1 MTVQGGD
8 ERGEAPGGGLLLAS
22 ETLAEGEAELGVLG
36 SAGATASGQASGG
49 RRGVALLLASRGL
62 PRWLLWTGAAL
73 TLLFVVLAVFADWIA
88 PYGFNQYIAHGVRF
102 PQQGAPSAV
111 HWFGTT
117 VDSEDVLSRVVYG
130 ARTSIEVVLLAVCFS
145 IAIGVPVGLVSGYF
159 GGWLDRV
166 LVLVN
171 DSIFA
176 FPYLLLAIVI
186 AFLLQGSVGGGVITA
201 AIAITVV
208 YIPQYFRV
216 VRNTVLSVRE
226 EPYVE
231 AGRALGARPRT
242 VIRRYVFANVIQSV
256 PVVASLN
263 AADAILTLAGLS
275 FLGIGMDP
283 SVAAEWGYD
292 VSRGIA
298 DAQAGFWWTGIFPG
312 LAIILL
318 VMGLTLVGEGLN
330 DTLNPLLRRPGYRR
344 VVLPPVEAAAPA
356 APTEP
361 AVAAPTEP
369 AVAAPAAA
377 PATPASAVPAVPTVP
392 TSPALTTSAPALAA
406 PGSEAAPEPVI
417 AVSGLRVWYGSDRG
431 PVKAV
436 DGVSFEVAPGETL
449 GLVGESGCGKTSLGR
464 GLLGLLPDAASCDG
478 EIRFGGRNLLA
489 TSAAE
494 MRKMRGPALGLI
506 FQEPMTRLD
515 PLMRISQ
522 QFAEA
527 LHTHEPELSDEEVRE
542 RSLESLG
549 SVGIPPTR
557 FDNYPHEFSGGMRQ
571 RIMIALTLALRPR
584 FIVADE
590 PTTSLDVLVEAQIL
604 SLLSE
609 LKARSQ
615 AGLLLITHN
624 LGIVAEACDR
634 VAVMY
639 AGRIVEQGRVADV
652 FVRPQHPYTE
662 ALLASTISLSTRS
675 LHFIPGAPPDLVEPP
690 SGCRF
695 HPRCPVAMQ
704 VCRARL
710 PVPMVGPGG
719 HSVECWAQIPAEIP
733 PGGEA
738 RLSMKEIAIADEA

>member
-1 MTVQGGD
+1 M
-8 ERGEAPGGGLLLAS
+8 
-22 ETLAEGEAELGVLG
+22 
-36 SAGATASGQASGG
+36 
-49 RRGVALLLASRGL
+49 
-62 PRWLLWTGAAL
+62 
-73 TLLFVVLAVFADWIA
+73 
-88 PYGFNQYIAHGVRF
+88 
-102 PQQGAPSAV
+102 
-111 HWFGTT
+111 
-117 VDSEDVLSRVVYG
+117 
-130 ARTSIEVVLLAVCFS
+130 CFS
-145 IAIGVPVGLVSGYF
+145 IAVGVPVGLVSGYF

-231 AGRALGARPRT
+231 AGKALGARPRT

-298 DAQAGFWWTGIFPG
+298 DAQAGYWWTGIFPG

-344 VVLPPVEAAAPA
+344 VVLPRAGG
-356 APTEP
+356 
-361 AVAAPTEP
+361 AVPGELASPEL
-369 AVAAPAAA
+369 
-377 PATPASAVPAVPTVP
+377 ASADLA
-392 TSPALTTSAPALAA
+392 SPALGT
-406 PGSEAAPEPVI
+406 SEAPVGAGAGTGGPEVVAATEPVI
-417 AVSGLRVWYGSDRG
+417 AVSELRVWYGSDRG

-436 DGVSFEVAPGETL
+436 DGVSFVVAPGETL

-464 GLLGLLPDAASCDG
+464 GLLGLLPEAASCDG

-489 TSAAE
+489 ASAGE
-494 MRKMRGPALGLI
+494 MRAMRGPALGLV

-515 PLMRISQ
+515 PLMRVSEH
-522 QFAEA
+522 FAEA
-527 LHTHEPELSDEEVRE
+527 LHTHEPELSNDEIRE
-542 RSLESLG
+542 RSLEALG

-557 FDNYPHEFSGGMRQ
+557 FANYPHEFSGGMRQ

-604 SLLSE
+604 ALLSE
-609 LKARSQ
+609 LKARSR
-615 AGLLLITHN
+615 AGFLLITHN
-624 LGIVAEACDR
+624 LGIVAEACER

-639 AGRIVEQGRVADV
+639 AGRIVEQGLVAEV
-652 FVRPQHPYTE
+652 FSKPRHPYTE
-662 ALLASTISLSTRS
+662 ALLASTISLSTES
-675 LHFIPGAPPDLVEPP
+675 LHFIPGSPPDLVDPP
-690 SGCRF
+690 TGCRF
-695 HPRCPVAMQ
+695 YPRCPLAMQ
-704 VCRARL
+704 VCREQL
-710 PVPMVGPGG
+710 PAPVVTAGG
-719 HSVECWAQIPAEIP
+719 HAVECWAQSPPETIPA
-733 PGGEA
+733 GGAA
-738 RLSMKEIAIADEA
+738 RLSKEGDRHC

>member
-1 MTVQGGD
+1 
-8 ERGEAPGGGLLLAS
+8 
-22 ETLAEGEAELGVLG
+22 
-36 SAGATASGQASGG
+36 
-49 RRGVALLLASRGL
+49 
-62 PRWLLWTGAAL
+62 LWTGLAL
-73 TLLFVVLAVFADWIA
+73 TLLFVVLAIFAEWIA
-88 PYGFNQYIAHGVRF
+88 PYGFNQYMAHGVRF
-102 PQQGAPSAV
+102 PQQGAPSAL

-145 IAIGVPVGLVSGYF
+145 IIVGVPLGLVSGYF
-159 GGWLDRV
+159 GGWLDRL

-231 AGRALGARPRT
+231 AGKALGARPRT

-263 AADAILTLAGLS
+263 AADAILTLASLS

-298 DAQAGFWWTGIFPG
+298 DAQAGYWWTGMFPG

-344 VVLPPVEAAAPA
+344 VVLPPVESATAAAALGNGVAGP
-356 APTEP
+356 P
-361 AVAAPTEP
+361 AVAATE
-369 AVAAPAAA
+369 
-377 PATPASAVPAVPTVP
+377 T
-392 TSPALTTSAPALAA
+392 
-406 PGSEAAPEPVI
+406 GEPVI

-436 DGVSFEVAPGETL
+436 DGVSFEVAPGEML

-464 GLLGLLPDAASCDG
+464 GLLGLLPEAASCDG

-489 TSAAE
+489 ASAAE
-494 MRKMRGPALGLI
+494 MRAMRGPALGLV

-515 PLMRISQ
+515 PLMRISEH
-522 QFAEA
+522 FAEA
-527 LHTHEPELSDEEVRE
+527 LHTHEPELSKDEIRE
-542 RSLESLG
+542 RSLEALG

-571 RIMIALTLALRPR
+571 RIMIALTLVLRPR
-584 FIVADE
+584 FVVADE
-590 PTTSLDVLVEAQIL
+590 PTTALDVLVEAQIL
-604 SLLSE
+604 ALLSE
-609 LKARSQ
+609 LKTRTR
-615 AGLLLITHN
+615 AGFLLITHN
-624 LGIVAEACDR
+624 LGIVAEACER

-639 AGRIVEQGRVADV
+639 AGRIVEQGLVPEV
-652 FVRPQHPYTE
+652 FARPQHPYTE
-662 ALLASTISLSTRS
+662 ALLASTISLSTES
-675 LHFIPGAPPDLVEPP
+675 LRFIPGSPPDLVDPP
-690 SGCRF
+690 TGCRF
-695 HPRCPVAMQ
+695 HPRCPLAME
-704 VCRARL
+704 VCRAQL
-710 PVPMVGPGG
+710 PARVVSGTG
-719 HSVECWAQIPAEIP
+719 HVVECWAQCPPESIP
-733 PGGEA
+733 PGGDA
-738 RLSMKEIAIADEA
+738 RLSTKEIAVADEA

>member
-1 MTVQGGD
+1 VTVAGTLVEGQSELEPLGPAGPAVGR
-8 ERGEAPGGGLLLAS
+8 RGRRS
-22 ETLAEGEAELGVLG
+22 
-36 SAGATASGQASGG
+36 

-73 TLLFVVLAVFADWIA
+73 TLLFIVLAVFADWIA

-102 PQQGAPSAV
+102 PQQGAPSAA

-117 VDSEDVLSRVVYG
+117 VDSEDVLSRVIYG
-130 ARTSIEVVLLAVCFS
+130 ARSSIEVVLLAVCFS
-145 IAIGVPVGLVSGYF
+145 IAVGVPVGLVSGYF

-231 AGRALGARPRT
+231 AGKALGARPRT

-298 DAQAGFWWTGIFPG
+298 DAQAGYWWTGIFPG

-344 VVLPPVEAAAPA
+344 VVLPRADSAGPA
-356 APTEP
+356 AL
-361 AVAAPTEP
+361 
-369 AVAAPAAA
+369 
-377 PATPASAVPAVPTVP
+377 ASPELA
-392 TSPALTTSAPALAA
+392 SPALGTPALGTPALAPSEAPA
-406 PGSEAAPEPVI
+406 PGGPEVVAVTEPVI

-436 DGVSFEVAPGETL
+436 DGVSFVVAPGETL

-464 GLLGLLPDAASCDG
+464 GLLGLLPEAASCDG

-489 TSAAE
+489 ASAAE
-494 MRKMRGPALGLI
+494 MRAMRGPALGLV

-515 PLMRISQ
+515 PLMRVSEH
-522 QFAEA
+522 FAEA
-527 LHTHEPELSDEEVRE
+527 LHTHEPELSNDEIRE
-542 RSLESLG
+542 RSLEALG

-557 FDNYPHEFSGGMRQ
+557 FANYPHEFSGGMRQ

-604 SLLSE
+604 ALLSE
-609 LKARSQ
+609 LKARTR
-615 AGLLLITHN
+615 AGFLLITHN
-624 LGIVAEACDR
+624 LGIVAEACQR

-639 AGRIVEQGRVADV
+639 AGRIVEQGLVAEV
-652 FVRPQHPYTE
+652 FSQPRHPYTQ
-662 ALLASTISLSTRS
+662 ALLASTISLSTKS
-675 LHFIPGAPPDLVEPP
+675 LHFIPGSPPDLVDPP
-690 SGCRF
+690 TGCRF
-695 HPRCPVAMQ
+695 HPRCPLAME
-704 VCRARL
+704 VCRAQL
-710 PVPMVGPGG
+710 PAPVVTAGG
-719 HSVECWAQIPAEIP
+719 HAVECWAQSPPETIP
-733 PGGEA
+733 PGGAA
-738 RLSMKEIAIADEA
+738 RLSRKEIAIADEA

>member
-1 MTVQGGD
+1 VTVAGTLVEGQA
-8 ERGEAPGGGLLLAS
+8 ELEPLAAPGALPGRARGARRGLALLA
-22 ETLAEGEAELGVLG
+22 
-36 SAGATASGQASGG
+36 
-49 RRGVALLLASRGL
+49 ASRGL
-62 PRWLLWTGAAL
+62 PRWLLWVGAAL
-73 TLLFVVLAVFADWIA
+73 TLLFVVLAIFADWIA
-88 PYGFNQYIAHGVRF
+88 PYGFNQYIAHGIRF
-102 PQQGAPSAV
+102 PQQAAPSAA

-117 VDSEDVLSRVVYG
+117 VESEDVLSRVVYG

-145 IAIGVPVGLVSGYF
+145 IVIGVPAGLVSGYF

-166 LVLVN
+166 LVLLN

-186 AFLLQGSVGGGVITA
+186 AFLLQGSVGGGVATA

-231 AGRALGARPRT
+231 AGKALGAPPRT
-242 VIRRYVFANVIQSV
+242 VIRRYVFANVVQSV

-283 SVAAEWGYD
+283 TVAAEWGYD

-298 DAQAGFWWTGIFPG
+298 DAQAGYWWTGMFPG

-344 VVLPPVEAAAPA
+344 VVLPSTGSSSPAGPAGVPAPA
-356 APTEP
+356 G
-361 AVAAPTEP
+361 
-369 AVAAPAAA
+369 
-377 PATPASAVPAVPTVP
+377 PATGSEARASSEPGGLPATAGP
-392 TSPALTTSAPALAA
+392 A
-406 PGSEAAPEPVI
+406 PGSQAAASSEPVI
-417 AVSGLRVWYGSDRG
+417 AVSGLRVWYGSERG

-436 DGVSFEVAPGETL
+436 DGVSFEVAAGETL

-464 GLLGLLPDAASCDG
+464 GLLGLLPEAACCDG
-478 EIRFGGRNLLA
+478 EIRFGDRNLLA

-515 PLMRISQ
+515 PLMRISH

-527 LHTHEPELSDEEVRE
+527 LHTHEPELSDEEIRQ
-542 RSLESLG
+542 RSLEALG

-604 SLLSE
+604 ALLSE

-639 AGRIVEQGRVADV
+639 AGRIVEQGLVADV
-652 FVRPQHPYTE
+652 FARPRHPYTE
-662 ALLASTISLSTRS
+662 ALLASTISLSTEA
-675 LHFIPGAPPDLVEPP
+675 LHFIPGSPPDLVDPP
-690 SGCRF
+690 PGCRF
-695 HPRCPVAMQ
+695 HPRCPLAME
-704 VCRARL
+704 VCRAQL
-710 PVPMVGPGG
+710 PVPVVGPGG
-719 HSVECWAQIPAEIP
+719 HYVECWAQSPEAIPR
-733 PGGEA
+733 GGEA
-738 RLSMKEIAIADEA
+738 RLSMKEIAVADEA

>member
-1 MTVQGGD
+1 M
-8 ERGEAPGGGLLLAS
+8 
-22 ETLAEGEAELGVLG
+22 
-36 SAGATASGQASGG
+36 
-49 RRGVALLLASRGL
+49 
-62 PRWLLWTGAAL
+62 L

-88 PYGFNQYIAHGVRF
+88 PYGFNQFIAHGVRF
-102 PQQGAPSAV
+102 PQQGAPSAA

-117 VDSEDVLSRVVYG
+117 VDSEDVLSRVIYG

-145 IAIGVPVGLVSGYF
+145 IAVGVPVGLVSGYF

-166 LVLVN
+166 LVLIN

-186 AFLLQGSVGGGVITA
+186 AFLLQNSVGGGVFTA

-231 AGRALGARPRT
+231 AGKALGARPRT

-298 DAQAGFWWTGIFPG
+298 DAQAGYWWTGIFPG

-330 DTLNPLLRRPGYRR
+330 DTLNPLLRRPGYRH
-344 VVLPPVEAAAPA
+344 VVLPPGGSAAKATAHGAGGAGQPA
-356 APTEP
+356 GTETQDIG
-361 AVAAPTEP
+361 VGGQTS
-369 AVAAPAAA
+369 
-377 PATPASAVPAVPTVP
+377 SAG
-392 TSPALTTSAPALAA
+392 LAA
-406 PGSEAAPEPVI
+406 GGPVI

-464 GLLGLLPDAASCDG
+464 GLLGLLPEAASCDG
-478 EIRFGGRNLLA
+478 EIRFGDRNLLA
-489 TSAAE
+489 ASAAE
-494 MRKMRGPALGLI
+494 MRALRGPALGLV

-515 PLMRISQ
+515 PLMRISEH
-522 QFAEA
+522 FAEA
-527 LHTHEPELSDEEVRE
+527 LHTHEPELSKDEIRE
-542 RSLESLG
+542 RSLEALG
-549 SVGIPPTR
+549 AVGIPPTR
-557 FDNYPHEFSGGMRQ
+557 FANYPHEFSGGMRQ
-571 RIMIALTLALRPR
+571 RILIALTLALRPR

-590 PTTSLDVLVEAQIL
+590 PTTALDVLVEAQNPGATFGTENPHQGWVL
-604 SLLSE
+604 AHNPQPRHRGRGLRAGGGHVRRAHRRAGPGSRCVRPAPAPLH
-609 LKARSQ
+609 RSP
-615 AGLLLITHN
+615 AGLDDLAVDGVPALHPR
-624 LGIVAEACDR
+624 VAPGPGRPPDR
-634 VAVMY
+634 V
-639 AGRIVEQGRVADV
+639 
-652 FVRPQHPYTE
+652 PLSS
-662 ALLASTISLSTRS
+662 ALPLAM
-675 LHFIPGAPPDLVEPP
+675 E
-690 SGCRF
+690 
-695 HPRCPVAMQ
+695 
-704 VCRARL
+704 VCRAQL
-710 PVPMVGPGG
+710 PAPVVSGAG
-719 HSVECWAQIPAEIP
+719 HVVECWAQCPPESIP
-733 PGGEA
+733 PGGAA
-738 RLSMKEIAIADEA
+738 RLSTKEIAVADEA

>member
-1 MTVQGGD
+1 
-8 ERGEAPGGGLLLAS
+8 
-22 ETLAEGEAELGVLG
+22 
-36 SAGATASGQASGG
+36 
-49 RRGVALLLASRGL
+49 
-62 PRWLLWTGAAL
+62 LWTGVAL
-73 TLLFVVLAVFADWIA
+73 TLLFVVLAIFADWIA
-88 PYGFNQYIAHGVRF
+88 PYGFNQYVAHGVRF
-102 PQQGAPSAV
+102 PQQGAPSAA

-145 IAIGVPVGLVSGYF
+145 IIVGVPLGLVSGYF
-159 GGWLDRV
+159 GGWLDRL

-231 AGRALGARPRT
+231 AGKALGARPRT

-263 AADAILTLAGLS
+263 AADAILTLASLS

-298 DAQAGFWWTGIFPG
+298 DAQAGYWWTGMFPG

-330 DTLNPLLRRPGYRR
+330 DTLNPLLRRPGYRH
-344 VVLPPVEAAAPA
+344 VVLPQVESTAKATVEDIGVAGQ
-356 APTEP
+356 T
-361 AVAAPTEP
+361 AVAGAET
-369 AVAAPAAA
+369 
-377 PATPASAVPAVPTVP
+377 
-392 TSPALTTSAPALAA
+392 
-406 PGSEAAPEPVI
+406 GEPVI

-436 DGVSFEVAPGETL
+436 DGVNFEVAPGEML

-464 GLLGLLPDAASCDG
+464 GLLGLLPEAASCDG

-489 TSAAE
+489 ASAAE
-494 MRKMRGPALGLI
+494 MRAMRGPALGLV

-515 PLMRISQ
+515 PLMRISEH
-522 QFAEA
+522 FAEA
-527 LHTHEPELSDEEVRE
+527 LHTHEPELSKDEIRE
-542 RSLESLG
+542 RSLEALG

-584 FIVADE
+584 FVVADE
-590 PTTSLDVLVEAQIL
+590 PTTALDVLVEAQIL
-604 SLLSE
+604 ALLSE
-609 LKARSQ
+609 LKTRTS
-615 AGLLLITHN
+615 AGFLLITHN
-624 LGIVAEACDR
+624 LGIVAEACER

-639 AGRIVEQGRVADV
+639 AGRIVEQGLVPEV
-652 FVRPQHPYTE
+652 FARPQHPYTE
-662 ALLASTISLSTRS
+662 ALLASTISLSTES
-675 LHFIPGAPPDLVEPP
+675 LRFIPGSPPDLVDPP
-690 SGCRF
+690 TGCRF
-695 HPRCPVAMQ
+695 HPRCPLAME
-704 VCRARL
+704 VCRAQL
-710 PVPMVGPGG
+710 PATVVSGNG
-719 HSVECWAQIPAEIP
+719 HLVECWAQCPPESIP
-733 PGGEA
+733 PGGAA
-738 RLSMKEIAIADEA
+738 RLSTKEIAVADEA

>member
-1 MTVQGGD
+1 
-8 ERGEAPGGGLLLAS
+8 
-22 ETLAEGEAELGVLG
+22 
-36 SAGATASGQASGG
+36 
-49 RRGVALLLASRGL
+49 
-62 PRWLLWTGAAL
+62 LWTGVAL
-73 TLLFVVLAVFADWIA
+73 TLLFVVLAIFADWIA
-88 PYGFNQYIAHGVRF
+88 PYGFNQYVAHGVRF
-102 PQQGAPSAV
+102 PQQGAPSAA

-145 IAIGVPVGLVSGYF
+145 IIVGVPLGLVSGYF
-159 GGWLDRV
+159 GGWLDRL

-231 AGRALGARPRT
+231 AGKALGARPRT

-263 AADAILTLAGLS
+263 AADAILTLASLS

-298 DAQAGFWWTGIFPG
+298 DAQAGYWWTGMFPG

-330 DTLNPLLRRPGYRR
+330 DTLNPLLRRPGYRH
-344 VVLPPVEAAAPA
+344 VVLPQVESTAKATVEDIGVAGQ
-356 APTEP
+356 T
-361 AVAAPTEP
+361 AVAGAET
-369 AVAAPAAA
+369 
-377 PATPASAVPAVPTVP
+377 
-392 TSPALTTSAPALAA
+392 
-406 PGSEAAPEPVI
+406 GEPVI

-436 DGVSFEVAPGETL
+436 DGVNFEVAPGEML

-464 GLLGLLPDAASCDG
+464 GLLGLLPEAASCDG

-489 TSAAE
+489 ASAAE
-494 MRKMRGPALGLI
+494 MRAMRGPALGLV

-515 PLMRISQ
+515 PLMRISEH
-522 QFAEA
+522 FAEA
-527 LHTHEPELSDEEVRE
+527 LHTHEPELSKDEIRE
-542 RSLESLG
+542 RSLEALG

-571 RIMIALTLALRPR
+571 RIMIALTLVLRPR
-584 FIVADE
+584 FVVADE
-590 PTTSLDVLVEAQIL
+590 PTTALDVLVEAQIL
-604 SLLSE
+604 ALLSE
-609 LKARSQ
+609 LKTRTR
-615 AGLLLITHN
+615 AGFLLITHN
-624 LGIVAEACDR
+624 LGIVAEACER

-639 AGRIVEQGRVADV
+639 AGRIVEQGLVPEV
-652 FVRPQHPYTE
+652 FARPQHPYTE
-662 ALLASTISLSTRS
+662 ALLASTISLSTES
-675 LHFIPGAPPDLVEPP
+675 LRFIPGSPPDLVDPP
-690 SGCRF
+690 TGCRF
-695 HPRCPVAMQ
+695 HPRCPLAME
-704 VCRARL
+704 VCRAQL
-710 PVPMVGPGG
+710 PATVVSGNG
-719 HSVECWAQIPAEIP
+719 HLVECWAQCPPESIP
-733 PGGEA
+733 PGGAA
-738 RLSMKEIAIADEA
+738 RLSTKEIAVADEA

>member
-1 MTVQGGD
+1 MSLAGTLLEGP
-8 ERGEAPGGGLLLAS
+8 EGLEPTPTSELLAP
-22 ETLAEGEAELGVLG
+22 
-36 SAGATASGQASGG
+36 GG
-49 RRGVALLLASRGL
+49 RRGLRRALAPLSAARGL
-62 PRWLLWTGAAL
+62 PRWLLLTGVVL
-73 TLLFVVLAVFADWIA
+73 TLLFVVLAVFANWIA
-88 PYGFNQYIAHGVRF
+88 PYGFNQYVAHGARF
-102 PQQGAPSAV
+102 PQQAAPSAA

-117 VDSEDVLSRVVYG
+117 VDSEDVLSRVIYG

-145 IAIGVPVGLVSGYF
+145 LVVGVPLGLISGYF
-159 GGWLDRV
+159 GGWLDRL

-186 AFLLQGSVGGGVITA
+186 AFLLQGSVGGGVVTA

-231 AGRALGARPRT
+231 AGKALGARPGT
-242 VIRRYVFANVIQSV
+242 VIRRYVFANVVQSV

-298 DAQAGFWWTGIFPG
+298 DAQAGYWWTGLFPG

-318 VMGLTLVGEGLN
+318 VTGLTLIGEGLN
-330 DTLNPLLRRPGYRR
+330 DTFNPVLRRPGYRR
-344 VVLPPVEAAAPA
+344 AVFPANGPAPS
-356 APTEP
+356 APS
-361 AVAAPTEP
+361 
-369 AVAAPAAA
+369 
-377 PATPASAVPAVPTVP
+377 PASAPAPASVPVPAAVP
-392 TSPALTTSAPALAA
+392 SGTSADINTVTGPGAQTANA
-406 PGSEAAPEPVI
+406 PDGPVADERVI
-417 AVSGLRVWYGSDRG
+417 TVSDLRVWYGTTRG
-431 PVKAV
+431 PVRAV

-449 GLVGESGCGKTSLGR
+449 GLVGESGCGKTTLGR
-464 GLLGLLPDAASCDG
+464 GLLGLLPEGASCDG

-489 TSAAE
+489 TSGPD

-515 PLMRISQ
+515 PLMRISEH
-522 QFAEA
+522 FAEA
-527 LHTHEPELSDEEVRE
+527 LRTHEPDVTDEEIQR
-542 RSLESLG
+542 RSLEALG

-584 FIVADE
+584 CIVADE
-590 PTTSLDVLVEAQIL
+590 PTTALDVLVEAQIL
-604 SLLSE
+604 SLLSD
-609 LKARSQ
+609 LKARSG
-615 AGLLLITHN
+615 AALLLITHN

-639 AGRIVEQGRVADV
+639 AGRIVEQGLVDEV
-652 FVRPQHPYTE
+652 FAHPQHPYTE
-662 ALLASTISLSTRS
+662 ALLASTISLSTTS
-675 LHFIPGAPPDLVEPP
+675 LNFIPGSPPDLVDPP
-690 SGCRF
+690 TGCRF
-695 HPRCPVAMQ
+695 HPRCPAAME
-704 VCRARL
+704 VCRTATPA
-710 PVPMVGPGG
+710 PVIGPSGR
-719 HSVECWAQIPAEIP
+719 SVECWLRSPAEAVS
-733 PGGEA
+733 PGGTA
-738 RLSMKEIAIADEA
+738 RLSRGEIAVADEA

>member
-1 MTVQGGD
+1 MTVAG
-8 ERGEAPGGGLLLAS
+8 
-22 ETLAEGEAELGVLG
+22 TLVEGQAELEPLG
-36 SAGATASGQASGG
+36 PAGPAAGG
-49 RRGVALLLASRGL
+49 RARGSRRGVALLLASRGL

-73 TLLFVVLAVFADWIA
+73 TLLFVVLAIFADWIA

-102 PQQGAPSAV
+102 PQQGAPSAA

-117 VDSEDVLSRVVYG
+117 VDSEDVLSRVIYG

-145 IAIGVPVGLVSGYF
+145 IAVGVPVGLVSGYF

-166 LVLVN
+166 LVLLN

-231 AGRALGARPRT
+231 AGKALGAPPRT

-298 DAQAGFWWTGIFPG
+298 DAQAGYWWTGIFPG

-318 VMGLTLVGEGLN
+318 GMGLTLVGEGLN

-344 VVLPPVEAAAPA
+344 VVLPPAGR
-356 APTEP
+356 
-361 AVAAPTEP
+361 
-369 AVAAPAAA
+369 
-377 PATPASAVPAVPTVP
+377 
-392 TSPALTTSAPALAA
+392 AA
-406 PGSEAAPEPVI
+406 PGELGPTAAAGSAGPQPDAGREAVI

-464 GLLGLLPDAASCDG
+464 GLLGLLPEAATCDG

-494 MRKMRGPALGLI
+494 MRQLRGPALGLI

-515 PLMRISQ
+515 PLMRISEH
-522 QFAEA
+522 FSEA
-527 LHTHEPELSDEEVRE
+527 LHTHEPELSADEIRR
-542 RSLESLG
+542 RSLEALG
-549 SVGIPPTR
+549 AVGIPPTR
-557 FDNYPHEFSGGMRQ
+557 FANYPHEFSGGMRQ

-609 LKARSQ
+609 LKARTQ

-639 AGRIVEQGRVADV
+639 AGRIVEQGLVSDV
-652 FVRPQHPYTE
+652 FAHPRHPYTE
-662 ALLASTISLSTRS
+662 ALLASTISLSTES
-675 LHFIPGAPPDLVEPP
+675 LHFIPGSPPDLVEPP
-690 SGCRF
+690 PGCRF
-695 HPRCPVAMQ
+695 HPRCPLAME
-704 VCRARL
+704 VCRAQL
-710 PVPMVGPGG
+710 PATLTGPGG
-719 HSVECWAQIPAEIP
+719 HSVECWAQSPPEAIP
-733 PGGEA
+733 PGGTA
-738 RLSMKEIAIADEA
+738 RLSMKEIAVADEA

>member
-1 MTVQGGD
+1 MTVAG
-8 ERGEAPGGGLLLAS
+8 
-22 ETLAEGEAELGVLG
+22 TLIEGEAELEPVGPAS
-36 SAGATASGQASGG
+36 SAAQGRARGG

-88 PYGFNQYIAHGVRF
+88 PYGFNQYIAHGIRF
-102 PQQGAPSAV
+102 PQQGAPSAA

-117 VDSEDVLSRVVYG
+117 VESEDVLARVIYG

-166 LVLVN
+166 LVLLN

-186 AFLLQGSVGGGVITA
+186 AFLLQGSVGGGVVTA

-231 AGRALGARPRT
+231 AGRALGAPPRT
-242 VIRRYVFANVIQSV
+242 VIRRYVFANVVQSV

-283 SVAAEWGYD
+283 SAAAEWGYD

-298 DAQAGFWWTGIFPG
+298 DAQAGYWWTGMFPG

-344 VVLPPVEAAAPA
+344 VVLPSAESVGGAASTAAPAEPATAPTGAPPASPVLAMTASAPTLGSPAVAEPSRSEAMAAPA
-356 APTEP
+356 APGPE
-361 AVAAPTEP
+361 
-369 AVAAPAAA
+369 
-377 PATPASAVPAVPTVP
+377 ATTRA
-392 TSPALTTSAPALAA
+392 
-406 PGSEAAPEPVI
+406 EPVI

-527 LHTHEPELSDEEVRE
+527 LHTHEPELSDGEIRQ
-542 RSLESLG
+542 RSLEALG

-662 ALLASTISLSTRS
+662 ALLASTISLSTES
-675 LHFIPGAPPDLVEPP
+675 LHFIPGSPPDLVEPP
-690 SGCRF
+690 PGCRF
-695 HPRCPVAMQ
+695 HPRCPLAME
-704 VCRARL
+704 VCRAQL

-719 HSVECWAQIPAEIP
+719 HYVECWAQAPEAVP

-738 RLSMKEIAIADEA
+738 RLSRKEIAVADEA

>member
-1 MTVQGGD
+1 
-8 ERGEAPGGGLLLAS
+8 
-22 ETLAEGEAELGVLG
+22 
-36 SAGATASGQASGG
+36 
-49 RRGVALLLASRGL
+49 
-62 PRWLLWTGAAL
+62 LWTGVAL
-73 TLLFVVLAVFADWIA
+73 TLLFVVLAIFADWIA
-88 PYGFNQYIAHGVRF
+88 PYGFNQYVAHGVRF
-102 PQQGAPSAV
+102 PQQGAPSAA

-145 IAIGVPVGLVSGYF
+145 IIVGVPLGLVSGYF
-159 GGWLDRV
+159 GGWLDRL

-231 AGRALGARPRT
+231 AGKALGARPRT

-263 AADAILTLAGLS
+263 AADAILTLASLS

-298 DAQAGFWWTGIFPG
+298 DAQAGYWWTGMFPG

-330 DTLNPLLRRPGYRR
+330 DTLNPLLRRPGYRH
-344 VVLPPVEAAAPA
+344 VVLPQVESTAKATVEDIGVAGQ
-356 APTEP
+356 T
-361 AVAAPTEP
+361 AVAGAET
-369 AVAAPAAA
+369 
-377 PATPASAVPAVPTVP
+377 
-392 TSPALTTSAPALAA
+392 
-406 PGSEAAPEPVI
+406 GEPVI

-436 DGVSFEVAPGETL
+436 APGEML

-464 GLLGLLPDAASCDG
+464 GLLGLLPEAASCDG

-489 TSAAE
+489 ASAAE
-494 MRKMRGPALGLI
+494 MRAMRGPALGLV

-515 PLMRISQ
+515 PLMRISEH
-522 QFAEA
+522 FAEA
-527 LHTHEPELSDEEVRE
+527 LHTHEPELSKDEIRE
-542 RSLESLG
+542 RSLEALG

-571 RIMIALTLALRPR
+571 RIMIALTLVLRPR
-584 FIVADE
+584 FVVADE
-590 PTTSLDVLVEAQIL
+590 PTTALDVLVEAQIL
-604 SLLSE
+604 ALLSE
-609 LKARSQ
+609 LKTRTR
-615 AGLLLITHN
+615 AGFLLITHN
-624 LGIVAEACDR
+624 LGIVAEACER

-639 AGRIVEQGRVADV
+639 AGRIVEQGLVPEV
-652 FVRPQHPYTE
+652 FARPQHPYTE
-662 ALLASTISLSTRS
+662 ALLASTISLSTES
-675 LHFIPGAPPDLVEPP
+675 LRFIPGSPPDLVDPP
-690 SGCRF
+690 TGCRF
-695 HPRCPVAMQ
+695 HPRCPLAME
-704 VCRARL
+704 VCRAQL
-710 PVPMVGPGG
+710 PATVVSGNG
-719 HSVECWAQIPAEIP
+719 HLVECWAQCPPESIP
-733 PGGEA
+733 PGGAA
-738 RLSMKEIAIADEA
+738 RLSTKEIAVADEA

>member
-1 MTVQGGD
+1 MTVAG
-8 ERGEAPGGGLLLAS
+8 
-22 ETLAEGEAELGVLG
+22 TVVEGQAELEPLG
-36 SAGATASGQASGG
+36 PAGPAARGRARGG

-73 TLLFVVLAVFADWIA
+73 TLLFVVLAIFADWIA

-102 PQQGAPSAV
+102 PQQGAPSAA

-117 VDSEDVLSRVVYG
+117 VDSEDVLSRVIYG

-166 LVLVN
+166 LVLLN

-186 AFLLQGSVGGGVITA
+186 AFLLQGSVGGGVVTA

-231 AGRALGARPRT
+231 AGKALGARPRT
-242 VIRRYVFANVIQSV
+242 VIRRYVFANVVQSV

-298 DAQAGFWWTGIFPG
+298 DAQAGYWWTGIFPG

-344 VVLPPVEAAAPA
+344 VVLPRARDAAPDELGATAGAEAAGP
-356 APTEP
+356 
-361 AVAAPTEP
+361 
-369 AVAAPAAA
+369 
-377 PATPASAVPAVPTVP
+377 
-392 TSPALTTSAPALAA
+392 
-406 PGSEAAPEPVI
+406 EAAGPEAAGPEAGDGREAVV
-417 AVSGLRVWYGSDRG
+417 AVSRLRVWYGSDRG

-464 GLLGLLPDAASCDG
+464 GLLGLLPEAASCDG

-489 TSAAE
+489 TSASE
-494 MRKMRGPALGLI
+494 MRQLRGPALGLI

-515 PLMRISQ
+515 PLMRISEH
-522 QFAEA
+522 FAEA
-527 LHTHEPELSDEEVRE
+527 LHTHEPELSDDEIRQ
-542 RSLESLG
+542 RSLEALG
-549 SVGIPPTR
+549 AVGIPPTR
-557 FDNYPHEFSGGMRQ
+557 FANYPHEFSGGMRQ

-604 SLLSE
+604 SILSE
-609 LKARSQ
+609 LKARTQ

-639 AGRIVEQGRVADV
+639 AGRIVEQGLVRDV
-652 FVRPQHPYTE
+652 FAHPRHPYTE
-662 ALLASTISLSTRS
+662 ALLASTISLSTKS
-675 LHFIPGAPPDLVEPP
+675 LHFIPGSPPDLVEPP
-690 SGCRF
+690 PGCRF
-695 HPRCPVAMQ
+695 YPRCPLAME
-704 VCRARL
+704 VCRAQL
-710 PVPMVGPGG
+710 PAQLTGPRG
-719 HSVECWAQIPAEIP
+719 HSVECWAQSPPETIP
-733 PGGEA
+733 PGGTV
-738 RLSMKEIAIADEA
+738 RLSMKEIAVADEA